1 MENRMPHGTTDVECP
16 VHRESRQVEF
26 AVNVFRDADHKGL
39 DVEGCSEFLG
49 KQGAVTCGKTCIHT
63 PEARRLH
70 GEEAKKHREELARI
84 GPNIMA

>member
-1 MENRMPHGTTDVECP
+1 MENRIPHGTIDLECP

-39 DVEGCSEFLG
+39 EVEACSEFLG
-49 KQGAVTCGKTCIHT
+49 KQGAVMCGKTCIHT

-70 GEEAKKHREELARI
+70 EEEARKHREELASI
-84 GPNIMA
+84 GPNIIA